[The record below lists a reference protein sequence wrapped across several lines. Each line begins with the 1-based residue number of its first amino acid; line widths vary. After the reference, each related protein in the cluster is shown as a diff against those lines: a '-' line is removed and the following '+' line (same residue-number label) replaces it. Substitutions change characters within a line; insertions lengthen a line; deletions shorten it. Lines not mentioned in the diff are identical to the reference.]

1 MNEIIETLIDEM
13 KDSLKRAE
21 HSCYVSLKYTRTVD
35 VLKNLVERFITT
47 ISFAVDVLSADLEEK
62 GKIMEQPDS
71 LIEKVNLTKSNYEE
85 DETITAA
92 LELLLLLRKIIR
104 ADYGRCEE
112 FRRHVTMVVK
122 VEGED
127 YHLDIDL
134 LTAYFHK
141 IKEYVGY
148 IERLIKGENE
158 DQ

>member
-1 MNEIIETLIDEM
+1 MNEIIETLMDEM

-47 ISFAVDVLSADLEEK
+47 ISLAVDVLTADLEDK
-62 GKIMEQPDS
+62 DKIAEQPDS
-71 LIEKVNLTKSNYEE
+71 LIEKVNLIKEHYEE
-85 DETITAA
+85 DENITEA
-92 LELLLLLRKIIR
+92 LDLLLLLRKIIR

-134 LTAYFHK
+134 LTEYYHK
-141 IKEYVGY
+141 VKEYLTH
-148 IERLIKGENE
+148 IEKLIKGENE

>member
-1 MNEIIETLIDEM
+1 MNEIIETLIEEM

-47 ISFAVDVLSADLEEK
+47 LALAVDVLSADLEEE
-62 GKIMEQPDS
+62 GKVMEQPES
-71 LIEKVNLTKSNYEE
+71 LIEKVNIVREHCGE
-85 DETITAA
+85 DEIIITA
-92 LELLLLLRKIIR
+92 LDLLILLRKIFR

-134 LTAYFHK
+134 LTDYYHK
-141 IKEYVGY
+141 VKEYLSH
-148 IERLIKGENE
+148 IEKVVKREVE
-158 DQ
+158 D